1 MIYSIRSNKFL
12 WESNASQ
19 QNCQNLRH
27 YLSVFQY
34 FAFIFFLEKKSLA
47 FHMENQSEYAKE
59 DLRNWIEKFNESHT
73 EKNNYEVLP
82 ESPNVEIYSLSY
94 EHAEAILKYVKTDE
108 GKTDAFRK
116 KVTKIIDINEVITI
130 GKFVMMWLITF
141 LIIFFHSILS

>member
-1 MIYSIRSNKFL
+1 
-12 WESNASQ
+12 
-19 QNCQNLRH
+19 
-27 YLSVFQY
+27 
-34 FAFIFFLEKKSLA
+34 
-47 FHMENQSEYAKE
+47 MENQSESAKE